1 MSILRNFRIGRR
13 LGLAFAAMLLL
24 LCFIAGFGIQQMA
37 RINAN
42 VQDLNQNWL
51 PSVAKLADM
60 QDAANLARRLTL
72 RAVLESDESRRAKIV
87 QDHDAA
93 MREFDKAARIYE
105 SSITP
110 GREQELYARIREAW
124 KAYQDADAEL
134 AKVVSGGEAQ
144 HEAARKLSAGASSVL
159 FTSLAEAI
167 DADVNFNREGGDAAA
182 KEAAVSYA
190 DGLRVT
196 LIAVAI
202 ALAIGVWL
210 AWQVTRSITA
220 PIAQAVRASEDVA
233 GGDLTIAIRAQER
246 DEPADLLRAMARMV
260 DQLGRLVGQ
269 VRDSSESIATGSQEI
284 AQGNADLSSRT
295 ESQASSLQQTAAS
308 MEQLT
313 SSVAQNAASASQAS
327 RMAAE
332 ASGAAG
338 EGGQAVGDLVHTMQ
352 GISDASRR
360 IEDIIGVIDA
370 IAFQTNILAL
380 NAAVEA
386 ARAGEQ
392 GRGFAV
398 VASEVRA
405 LAQRSAG
412 AAKEIKDLIQASAQQ
427 VDTGARQA
435 VSAGEVMQRVVAQ
448 VGQVDTLIRE
458 ISAATQEQN
467 GGIQQVGDAVTH
479 LDQVTQQNA
488 ALVEESAAA
497 AESLNGQAQQL
508 ARLVSQFRLRA
519 AIT

>member
-1 MSILRNFRIGRR
+1 MSILRNFRIGKR
-13 LGLAFAAMLLL
+13 LALAFAAVLVL
-24 LCFIAGFGIQQMA
+24 LCFIAAFGVQQMA
-37 RINAN
+37 RINDN
-42 VQDLNQNWL
+42 VQDLNTNWL

-60 QDAANLARRLTL
+60 QAAANETRRLSL
-72 RAVLESDESRRAKIV
+72 RGALENDDGARAKLI
-87 QDHDAA
+87 QQHDASVLA
-93 MREFDKAARIYE
+93 FDKAAGAYE
-105 SSITP
+105 PSIS
-110 GREQELYARIREAW
+110 GDKERQLYDQIRDAW
-124 KAYQDADAEL
+124 KAYLGADAEL
-134 AKVVSGGEAQ
+134 QRAVAGGESQ
-144 HEAARKLSAGASSVL
+144 HEAARKLAGGSSSSLFSALSKAV
-159 FTSLAEAI
+159 
-167 DADVNFNREGGDAAA
+167 DADVSYNREGGDQAAKDAAA
-182 KEAAVSYA
+182 SYA
-190 DGLRVT
+190 NGLRVT
-196 LIAVAI
+196 LAVVAV
-202 ALAIGVWL
+202 ALAIGIAL
-210 AWQVTRSITA
+210 ALQVTRSITT
-220 PIAQAVRASEDVA
+220 PIAQAVRATEDVA
-233 GGDLTIAIRAQER
+233 SGDLTVRIHAEGR
-246 DEPADLLRAMARMV
+246 DEPADLLRAMGRMV
-260 DQLGRLVGQ
+260 EQLGTLVGQ
-269 VRDSSESIATGSQEI
+269 VRDSSESIANGSKEI

-295 ESQASSLQQTAAS
+295 ETQASSLQQTAAS
-308 MEQLT
+308 MEELT
-313 SSVAQNAASASQAS
+313 SSVAQNAQSAGQAS
-327 RMAAE
+327 RMAAD

-338 EGGQAVGDLVHTMQ
+338 EGGHAVSALVETMQ

-360 IEDIIGVIDA
+360 IGDIIGTIDG

-412 AAKEIKDLIQASAQQ
+412 AAKEIKDLIQASTQR

-435 VSAGEVMQRVVAQ
+435 QSAGEVMQRVVAQ

-497 AESLNGQAQQL
+497 AESLNSQAQQL
-508 ARLVSQFRLRA
+508 AKLVSQFRVGA
-519 AIT
+519 TA

>member
-1 MSILRNFRIGRR
+1 MSILRNFRIGKR
-13 LGLAFAAMLLL
+13 LALAFAAVLAL
-24 LCFIAGFGIQQMA
+24 LCFIAAFSIQQMG
-37 RINAN
+37 RINDN
-42 VQDLNQNWL
+42 VQDLNTNWL

-60 QDAANLARRLTL
+60 QNAANNARRLSL
-72 RAVLESDESRRAKIV
+72 RGALETDDASRAKLK

-93 MREFDKAARIYE
+93 VAAFDKAAGSYE
-105 SSITP
+105 PSIT
-110 GREQELYARIREAW
+110 GTRERELYGRIRDGW
-124 KAYQDADAEL
+124 KSYLEADAEL
-134 AKVVSGGEAQ
+134 QRAIAGGEAQ
-144 HEAARKLSAGASSVL
+144 HETARKLSAGKSSSVFSEL
-159 FTSLAEAI
+159 SKAI
-167 DADVNFNREGGDAAA
+167 NDDVDFNRAGGDQAARDAAA
-182 KEAAVSYA
+182 SYTS
-190 DGLRVT
+190 GLRVT
-196 LIAVAI
+196 LVVVAI
-202 ALAIGVWL
+202 ALAIGIML
-210 AWQVTRSITA
+210 ALQVTRSITT

-233 GGDLTIAIRAQER
+233 SGDLTVDIRAEGR

-269 VRDSSESIATGSQEI
+269 VRETSESIATGSKEI

-308 MEQLT
+308 MEELT
-313 SSVAQNAASASQAS
+313 SSVAQNAASAGQAS

-332 ASGAAG
+332 ASGAAS
-338 EGGQAVGDLVHTMQ
+338 EGGQAVGELVQTMQ
-352 GISDASRR
+352 GISESSRR
-360 IEDIIGVIDA
+360 IGDIIGTIDG

-412 AAKEIKDLIQASAQQ
+412 AAKEIKDLIQASSQRVDVGAQQ
-427 VDTGARQA
+427 AQ
-435 VSAGEVMQRVVAQ
+435 SAGEVMQRVVAQ

-508 ARLVSQFRLRA
+508 SKLVTQFRLRA
-519 AIT
+519 TA

>member
-1 MSILRNFRIGRR
+1 MSLLRNFRIGKR
-13 LGLAFAAMLLL
+13 LTLAFAAVLVL
-24 LCFIAGFGIQQMA
+24 LCFIAAFGIQQMA
-37 RINAN
+37 HINDN
-42 VQDLNQNWL
+42 VQDLNTNWL

-60 QDAANLARRLTL
+60 QDAANETRRLSL
-72 RAVLESDESRRAKIV
+72 RAALEIEDAARAKLV
-87 QDHDAA
+87 QQHDASVQN
-93 MREFDKAARIYE
+93 FDKAAREYE
-105 SSITP
+105 PSIT
-110 GREQELYARIREAW
+110 GDKERQLYGQIREGW
-124 KAYQDADAEL
+124 KAYLDADAEL
-134 AKVVSGGEAQ
+134 QRAIAGGEAQ
-144 HEAARKLSAGASSVL
+144 HEAARKLAGGQSSSLFSA
-159 FTSLAEAI
+159 LAKAI
-167 DADVNFNREGGDAAA
+167 DVDVAFNRDGGDLAA
-182 KEAAVSYA
+182 KDAATSYA
-190 DGLRVT
+190 SGLRVT
-196 LIAVAI
+196 LAVVAV
-202 ALAIGVWL
+202 ALAIGITL
-210 AWQVTRSITA
+210 ALQVTRSITT
-220 PIAQAVRASEDVA
+220 PIAQAVRATEDVA
-233 GGDLTIAIRAQER
+233 GGDLTVRIQAEGR
-246 DEPADLLRAMARMV
+246 DEPADLLRAMGRMV
-260 DQLGRLVGQ
+260 EQLGQLVGQ
-269 VRDSSESIATGSQEI
+269 VRDSSESIANGSKEI

-295 ESQASSLQQTAAS
+295 ETQASSLQQTAAS
-308 MEQLT
+308 MEELT
-313 SSVAQNAASASQAS
+313 SSVAQNAQSAGQAS
-327 RMAAE
+327 RMAAD
-332 ASGAAG
+332 ASGAAS
-338 EGGQAVGDLVHTMQ
+338 EGGQAVSALVETMQ

-360 IEDIIGVIDA
+360 IGDIIGTIDG

-412 AAKEIKDLIQASAQQ
+412 AAKEIKDLIQASTQR

-435 VSAGEVMQRVVAQ
+435 QNAGEVMQRVVAQ

-508 ARLVSQFRLRA
+508 AKLVSQFRIRA
-519 AIT
+519 AA

>member
-13 LGLAFAAMLLL
+13 LALAFAAVLVL
-24 LCFIAGFGIQQMA
+24 LCFIAAFGVEQMA

-42 VQDLNQNWL
+42 VQDLNTNWL

-60 QDAANLARRLTL
+60 QDAANLTRRLSL
-72 RAVLESDESRRAKIV
+72 RAVLETDETARAKV
-87 QDHDAA
+87 AREHDAA
-93 MREFDKAARIYE
+93 VAAFEQAAKVYE
-105 SSITP
+105 TSVTA
-110 GREQELYARIREAW
+110 GREQALYAKIRDAW
-124 KAYQDADAEL
+124 KGYQEADAEL
-134 AKVVSGGEAQ
+134 ARAAAAGEAQ
-144 HEAARKLSAGASSVL
+144 HDAARKLSAGRSSSL
-159 FTSLAEAI
+159 FTELAKAI
-167 DADVNFNREGGDAAA
+167 DEDVAFNRDGGDAAA
-182 KEAAVSYA
+182 KEAALSYA
-190 DGLRVT
+190 SGLRVT
-196 LIAVAI
+196 LVVVAI
-202 ALAIGVWL
+202 ALAIGIVL
-210 AWQVTRSITA
+210 AWQVTHSITA

-233 GGDLTIAIRAQER
+233 AGDLTVDIRAVGR
-246 DEPADLLRAMARMV
+246 DEPADLLRAMSRMV

-308 MEQLT
+308 MEELT
-313 SSVAQNAASASQAS
+313 SSVAQNAASAGQAS
-327 RMAAE
+327 RMAAD

-338 EGGQAVGDLVHTMQ
+338 EGGQAVGDLVQTMQ
-352 GISDASRR
+352 GISEASRR

-412 AAKEIKDLIQASAQQ
+412 AAKEIKDLIQASAQR

-435 VSAGEVMQRVVAQ
+435 ESAGEVMRRVVAQ

-508 ARLVSQFRLRA
+508 AKLVSQFRLRA
-519 AIT
+519 A